1 MSLKNINP
9 SSKIKKLLSLAVFG
23 ALIIVPNM
31 KAYADVY
38 VKGHYRSNGS
48 YVSPHYRSSP
58 DSSTSN
64 NWSTY
69 GNTNPYTGA
78 MGYNRY

>member
-1 MSLKNINP
+1 MFKLSNLSKKNLF
-9 SSKIKKLLSLAVFG
+9 KKFVFLT
-23 ALIIVPNM
+23 ACAPLICFGGN
-31 KAYADVY
+31 AFADVY
-38 VKGHYRSNGS
+38 VDGYYRSNGS

-78 MGYNRY
+78 MGYDRY